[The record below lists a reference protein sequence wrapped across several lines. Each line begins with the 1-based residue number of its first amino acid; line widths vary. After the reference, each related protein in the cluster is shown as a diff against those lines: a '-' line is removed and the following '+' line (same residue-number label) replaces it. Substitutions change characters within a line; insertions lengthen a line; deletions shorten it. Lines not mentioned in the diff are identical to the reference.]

1 MVTREVKGVYSRGCV
16 EAEISSSYSRGCVE
30 AEISSSASVGVGG
43 QPVVSVG
50 GHAMMLFA

>member
-1 MVTREVKGVYSRGCV
+1 MVTQEVKGVYSRGCV
-16 EAEISSSYSRGCVE
+16 EAEL
-30 AEISSSASVGVGG
+30 EISASVGVGG